1 MGFMTKARVRAASA
15 LFALFAIALAGAAA
29 RFEAAQG
36 APEPPEQITWESRG
50 ATGPVLGDADD
61 CAIWSGG
68 RGAVIGTDKA
78 RDPKPGLYVWDLE
91 GRELQFVPVARPN
104 NVDIRRGV
112 RLGGV
117 TQDIVV
123 CNARGTRTMHVFRID
138 PATAKLEEITV
149 QGGIPIPEQAD
160 PYGICLYVRARD
172 GALFVIG
179 STQEGDTRWLHEYRL
194 EADSKGKVTGK
205 HVRKIGGDIA
215 TYVEGL
221 VADDVH
227 GYVYAG
233 DEKSAVRKYH
243 ADPDS
248 STEALAVF
256 AKSGVS
262 GDREGL
268 TLYDCG
274 GGKGWILLSVQGDG
288 SVQVFRREGEPGAP
302 HEHPLVTT
310 IAVRGSRQTDG
321 LDVTGT
327 GVPGFPAGLLAK
339 HDSKS
344 RRFVLY
350 SWDDIAKK
358 LPCAPRL

>member
-1 MGFMTKARVRAASA
+1 MSIGRLRFASA
-15 LFALFAIALAGAAA
+15 LLALFAIVLAGVAG
-29 RFEAAQG
+29 RFETAFG
-36 APEPPEQITWESRG
+36 AGEVPERIAWESRR
-50 ATGPVLGDADD
+50 ATSPVPGDADD

-78 RDPKPGLYVWDLE
+78 RTPKPGLYVWDLA
-91 GRELQFVPVARPN
+91 GRELQFVPLARPN
-104 NVDIRRGV
+104 NVDVRRGV
-112 RLGGV
+112 KLGGT

-123 CNARGTRTMHVFRID
+123 CNARETRTMHVFRID
-138 PATAKLEEITV
+138 PATSKLTEITIE
-149 QGGIPIPEQAD
+149 GGIPTPEQAD

-172 GALFVIG
+172 GALFAIG
-179 STQEGDTRWLHEYRL
+179 STQEGDTRWLHQYRL
-194 EADSKGKVTGK
+194 QANAAGKVQGK
-205 HVRKIGGDIA
+205 HIRKIGGDIE

-227 GYVYAG
+227 GFVYAG
-233 DEKSAVRKYH
+233 DEKSAIRKYH

-248 STEALAVF
+248 TPAPLAVF
-256 AKSGVS
+256 ATTGVT

-274 GGKGWILLSVQGDG
+274 AGKGWILLSVQGDG

-310 IAVRGSRQTDG
+310 LAVRGSRSTDG
-321 LDVTGT
+321 LDVTSAALGD
-327 GVPGFPAGLLAK
+327 FPAGLLAK

-344 RRFVLY
+344 RRFVFY
-350 SWDDIAKK
+350 SWNDIAKQ
-358 LPCAPRL
+358 LPCSPRP